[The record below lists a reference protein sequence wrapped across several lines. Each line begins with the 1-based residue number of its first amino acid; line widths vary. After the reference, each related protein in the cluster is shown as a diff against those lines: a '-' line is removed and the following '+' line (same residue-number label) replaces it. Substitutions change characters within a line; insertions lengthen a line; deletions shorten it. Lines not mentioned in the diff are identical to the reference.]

1 MLKEKLDTEIF
12 GFKPAFTVVE
22 LVAALVVISL
32 IILVTL
38 PVTMKKLKKV
48 DYASYYMGYD
58 AVTNVAKEA
67 FPAILKLI
75 KDEEDAQNATCTL
88 ELLDGTCFTSQVFKP
103 SPISKTVCNDLASQ
117 DYGNNPAY
125 CNSDSDYWAGAVEYC
140 GGTKKLPS
148 ADQLKYLFV
157 YLYTLEGAEDYIFDP
172 SMSYPDVITGLHLKQ
187 ENLAAIGVESVS
199 AEGFSLWSA
208 TEGADVIPIRRF
220 YNDSTKVDSAYR
232 YDSSISGICVKP
244 EPEDTDYVEKFCNEI
259 KDVFNVESSNCS
271 MSAATVAAGAA
282 SADFSGINPHIV
294 FSNGL
299 MLYFGSNYGNISA
312 LSDAED
318 ENDRLGFVIYVDVNG
333 KSNKGIL
340 YRDVF
345 PFYLLRSGKI
355 IPAYDNTVLSGANNP
370 DNLSVNVL
378 YDTYSSGNVR
388 EVKFLKNRVSF
399 QEGACASGF
408 IKSTKYCD
416 SFTKDSVCD
425 NSDADCRFDIRKP
438 VKIF

>member
-75 KDEEDAQNATCTL
+75 KDEEDAQNTPCTL

-140 GGTKKLPS
+140 GSIKKLPS

-157 YLYTLEGAEDYIFDP
+157 YLYT
-172 SMSYPDVITGLHLKQ
+172 M
-187 ENLAAIGVESVS
+187 
-199 AEGFSLWSA
+199 
-208 TEGADVIPIRRF
+208 
-220 YNDSTKVDSAYR
+220 
-232 YDSSISGICVKP
+232 
-244 EPEDTDYVEKFCNEI
+244 
-259 KDVFNVESSNCS
+259 
-271 MSAATVAAGAA
+271 
-282 SADFSGINPHIV
+282 
-294 FSNGL
+294 
-299 MLYFGSNYGNISA
+299 
-312 LSDAED
+312 
-318 ENDRLGFVIYVDVNG
+318 
-333 KSNKGIL
+333 
-340 YRDVF
+340 
-345 PFYLLRSGKI
+345 
-355 IPAYDNTVLSGANNP
+355 
-370 DNLSVNVL
+370 
-378 YDTYSSGNVR
+378 
-388 EVKFLKNRVSF
+388 
-399 QEGACASGF
+399 
-408 IKSTKYCD
+408 
-416 SFTKDSVCD
+416 
-425 NSDADCRFDIRKP
+425 
-438 VKIF
+438 